1 MNIKMTREAELLA
14 EPDRMGMEG
23 GRDPAAQFLGAA
35 ARSAMWWERG
45 EAMNLDNLVSITKHS
60 C

>member
-1 MNIKMTREAELLA
+1 MSIKIRREAELLA

-35 ARSAMWWERG
+35 ARSAMWERA
-45 EAMNLDNLVSITKHS
+45 EAMNWDNLVSIAKHS

>member
-1 MNIKMTREAELLA
+1 MTREAELLA
-14 EPDRMGMEG
+14 ESDRMGMEG